1 MKVQRM
7 LGRSTKPQDRG
18 KPANGDRI
26 FGAICHPSD
35 VGVVLVEEGGVEL

>member
-7 LGRSTKPQDRG
+7 LGRGTKSKYRG

-26 FGAICHPSD
+26 FDAICHPSD
-35 VGVVLVEEGGVEL
+35 VGVILVEEES